1 VRTVV
6 NWAARSSLA
15 IVIVALAMLGPQA
28 RAAGTVYG
36 NEVVASA
43 IEQFITS
50 GHTTLAN
57 DVDDER
63 LFQIFTFY
71 QDRDFKPIWTRDSGP
86 KTKARVLLEALKAA
100 GDHGLDPARY
110 AIPDLEAR
118 IDSTNPEELAEFD
131 LLMSDVFAD
140 FGRDLSQGRIVPS
153 SINDTHIAPHGPGPL
168 TLIDG
173 AEAADYMQP
182 YIDSLAPQT
191 PQYARLKDKLAT
203 YRAIAV
209 MGGWPR
215 IEAGPTLKPG
225 MTDPRVPALRRLL
238 TITGDYSGN
247 STPASNLYDPDLVK
261 AIQAFQSRHGLIED
275 GVIGPATH
283 AALEVPVETRI
294 RQMELNMERRRWMA
308 DDLGERYVFV
318 NIADAFLKVVEDVN
332 DHEKTILG
340 ARLVVGKP
348 FTRTPVFSDAI
359 SYLEFNPSWGV
370 PASIANR
377 EFLPKL
383 KENTGALIPQG
394 IRMFAGNTEVDPY
407 SVNWAEV
414 SRIPYQLRQDPGPSN
429 ALGRVKFM
437 FPNRFN
443 VYIHDTPSKSLFEK
457 EARFFSYG
465 CMRVQD
471 PERLAEVLL
480 SAQGWTMDRVKA
492 EIATGQRR
500 VVNLQTKVPVHIT
513 YLTAWVNKDGTVHF
527 RNDIYERDQMLAA
540 AMFGE

>member
-1 VRTVV
+1 
-6 NWAARSSLA
+6 
-15 IVIVALAMLGPQA
+15 
-28 RAAGTVYG
+28 VYG
-36 NEVVASA
+36 NEQVASA

-71 QDRDFKPIWTRDSGP
+71 HDRDFKPIWTRDSGP

-110 AIPDLEAR
+110 AIPDLEMR

-153 SINDTHIAPHGPGPL
+153 SINDTHIA
-168 TLIDG
+168 
-173 AEAADYMQP
+173 AA
-182 YIDSLAPQT
+182 
-191 PQYARLKDKLAT
+191 
-203 YRAIAV
+203 
-209 MGGWPR
+209 W
-215 IEAGPTLKPG
+215 AGPAHSDRWRRG
-225 MTDPRVPALRRLL
+225 RRLHAAL
-238 TITGDYSGN
+238 YRLAGTTDAAIRPAQGQARHLSRHRRHGRLAAHRGRPDAQARHDGPARAGACAACWRSPAIIPA
-247 STPASNLYDPDLVK
+247 TPHAASNLYDPDLVK
-261 AIQAFQSRHGLIED
+261 AIQAFQSRHGLTED

-283 AALEVPVETRI
+283 AALEVPVEARI
-294 RQMELNMERRRWMA
+294 RQMEINMERRRWMA

-318 NIADAFLKVVEDVN
+318 NIADAFLKVVEDIN
-332 DHEKTILG
+332 DREKTILG

-383 KENTGALIPQG
+383 KENPGALIPQG

-407 SVNWAEV
+407 SVNWAAC
-414 SRIPYQLRQDPGPSN
+414 RRMPYQLRQDPARRTRS
-429 ALGRVKFM
+429 AASSSC
-437 FPNRFN
+437 FPTASI
-443 VYIHDTPSKSLFEK
+443 YIHDTPSKSLFERRR
-457 EARFFSYG
+457 A
-465 CMRVQD
+465 
-471 PERLAEVLL
+471 VLL
-480 SAQGWTMDRVKA
+480 VRLHAGAGSAEPGRGPAWRPGLDHGQDQGRDRHGPAK
-492 EIATGQRR
+492 
-500 VVNLQTKVPVHIT
+500 VVNLKTKVPVHIT

-527 RNDIYERDQMLAA
+527 RNDIYERDQRLAA
-540 AMFGE
+540 ALFGES